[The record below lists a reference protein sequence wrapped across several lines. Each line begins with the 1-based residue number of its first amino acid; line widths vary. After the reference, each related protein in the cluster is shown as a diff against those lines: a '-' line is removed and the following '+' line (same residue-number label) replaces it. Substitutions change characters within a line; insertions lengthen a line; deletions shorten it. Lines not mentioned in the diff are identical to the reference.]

1 MGTSFDRNRTIEK
14 LLAYISENG
23 YEVCGEALQLSVI
36 DENLTN
42 IDSEKINEIQIAV
55 RRAEKSDI

>member
-1 MGTSFDRNRTIEK
+1 MPYADMRGLHLTETGR
-14 LLAYISENG
+14 LNG
-23 YEVCGEALQLSVI
+23 YEVCGEALQLCVI